1 MSDAP
6 PEDDHPEEPDHTPDL
21 TDRRSIRRTRDRQ
34 LQEQREREAFWKAVL
49 ADKVG
54 RREVW
59 RLIAD
64 MDWGHA
70 FNTKHAATPVGFP
83 DERASWEY
91 LGQQQMALRL
101 YHELMAI
108 DPQGIV
114 KLHEEFDPRFVKKE
128 RRHR

>member
-6 PEDDHPEEPDHTPDL
+6 EEEDPGADHTPDL
-21 TDRRSIRRTRDRQ
+21 TDRRSVRRTRDRQ
-34 LQEQREREAFWKAVL
+34 LREQRERAAFWQAVL

-64 MDWGHA
+64 LDWGHA

-83 DERASWEY
+83 DERATWEY
-91 LGQQQMALRL
+91 LGQQQLALRF
-101 YHELMAI
+101 YHDLMAI
-108 DPQGIV
+108 DPAGV
-114 KLHEEFDPRFVKKE
+114 MLLHQEFDPRFA
-128 RRHR
+128 RREARSS